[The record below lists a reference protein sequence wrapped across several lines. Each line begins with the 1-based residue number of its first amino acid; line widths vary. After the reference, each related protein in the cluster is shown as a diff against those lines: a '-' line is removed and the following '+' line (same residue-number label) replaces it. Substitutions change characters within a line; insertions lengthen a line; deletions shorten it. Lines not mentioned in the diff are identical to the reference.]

1 MTNYEECCKT
11 IQGLDGMD
19 TSYQGQCSALI
30 GTQQMLDTRIMPVTS
45 TIQLTVAS
53 YPEAP
58 RKILKWPSD
67 WLEII
72 LFCAGF
78 MGTLKVEK

>member
-1 MTNYEECCKT
+1 
-11 IQGLDGMD
+11 
-19 TSYQGQCSALI
+19 
-30 GTQQMLDTRIMPVTS
+30 MLDTRIMPVTS